1 MKGPEQEFE
10 PRIVG
15 FLCKWCTY
23 TGADLAGTSRMK
35 YPPNLIPI
43 RVMCSGRVDPTF
55 VLTAFAKGADGVLIG
70 GCHPGDCHYLEG
82 NYKTL
87 ARARMLAKLLEQYGI
102 EKERFQLH
110 WVSAAE
116 GKKFVEVVTN
126 MTAQVKELGPLN
138 WPGLLDTVEA
148 ESDEIQKELEAALA
162 KK

>member
-1 MKGPEQEFE
+1 MAGPDKKFE

-55 VLTAFAKGADGVLIG
+55 ILTAFAKGADGVLIG

-126 MTAQVKELGPLN
+126 MTEEVRDLGPLN
-138 WPGLLDTVEA
+138 WPGLLETVAA
-148 ESDEIQKELEAALA
+148 ESGELQKELEAALA
-162 KK
+162 EK